1 MGGEDVSNR
10 HSGKHAIIW
19 YRTTDKGEQQKA
31 VGKGCVCVLL
41 LVMWTALCVLVCSL
55 NEFGGRVWNLLEL
68 YMIDKDV
75 AAHSKL

>member
-1 MGGEDVSNR
+1 MGGEGVSNR